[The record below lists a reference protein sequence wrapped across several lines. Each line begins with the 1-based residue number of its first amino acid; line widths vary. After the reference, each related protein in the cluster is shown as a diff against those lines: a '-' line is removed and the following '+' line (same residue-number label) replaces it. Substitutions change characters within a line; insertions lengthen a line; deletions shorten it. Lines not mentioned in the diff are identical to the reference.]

1 MAPAGVI
8 FRVCRSVHSVV
19 MRRLLWS
26 VGIAGMGM
34 AAVLAGLV
42 WDAVLHGA
50 DPSLAATEGLFTLS
64 NPGHLLLVVGI
75 AAACGGVLLTA
86 DAALALRGGGSWG
99 GEGGRL
105 RRVALGAAVVV
116 LAGVAATAAWADSRG
131 HAHPA
136 YDNAAPHGHGLVPAV
151 ADHHSPAVPDPVP
164 AVANAAPA
172 HDEAHG
178 HDDGDGHGHGP
189 ADPSGATS
197 AQRAAADRL
206 LADTKAAAVRWASL
220 DAARVDGFRAITP
233 VLNGLQHWHNQ
244 RYFTDGRVLDP
255 RAPEELIYATTSRG
269 PVLVAAMYLMERLGE
284 PGPAI
289 GGPLTVWH
297 DHEDLCFSADGRVV
311 GFHRPPRRTCPPG
324 SVNQRTPEM
333 LHVWLVDNP
342 AGPFAAEME
351 PAALLAI
358 AEGRP
363 S

>member
-1 MAPAGVI
+1 MTPAGVI
-8 FRVCRSVHSVV
+8 FRVGGSVHSIV

-26 VGIAGMGM
+26 VGIGGVGM

-42 WDAVLHGA
+42 WDAVLHGV

-64 NPGHLLLVVGI
+64 NPGHLLLVAGI
-75 AAACGGVLLTA
+75 AVACLGLLLTA

-105 RRVALGAAVVV
+105 RKAALGMAVVV
-116 LAGVAATAAWADSRG
+116 LVGVAGTAAWADSRG
-131 HAHPA
+131 HAHPSHE
-136 YDNAAPHGHGLVPAV
+136 DDAALADGSVPPGDDHGHGGHEAPTDPADSGTTAA
-151 ADHHSPAVPDPVP
+151 ADA
-164 AVANAAPA
+164 
-172 HDEAHG
+172 G
-178 HDDGDGHGHGP
+178 HADDGHAHSH
-189 ADPSGATS
+189 ATVDPSGATP

-206 LADTKAAAVRWASL
+206 LAQTKAAAGRWGSL
-220 DAARVDGFRAITP
+220 DAAKADGFRAITP

-244 RYFTDGRVLDP
+244 RFFTDGKLLDA
-255 RAPEELIYATTSRG
+255 RAPEELIYASTSRG

-284 PGPAI
+284 PGPQV

-297 DHEDLCFSADGRVV
+297 DHDDLCFSMDGTVV
-311 GFHRPPRRTCPPG
+311 GFHRPPRQTCPPG

-351 PAALLAI
+351 PAALLAV
-358 AEGRP
+358 AEGRT

>member
-8 FRVCRSVHSVV
+8 FRVCGSVHSIV

-26 VGIAGMGM
+26 VGIGGVGM

-64 NPGHLLLVVGI
+64 NPGHLLLVGGI
-75 AAACGGVLLTA
+75 GVTCLGLLLTA

-99 GEGGRL
+99 EAGRL
-105 RRVALGAAVVV
+105 RPVALGAAVVV

-136 YDNAAPHGHGLVPAV
+136 IEDAADSQG
-151 ADHHSPAVPDPVP
+151 
-164 AVANAAPA
+164 AAPA
-172 HDEAHG
+172 VDGHAGGQAVDG
-178 HDDGDGHGHGP
+178 HDDEHDDGHGHGH
-189 ADPSGATS
+189 AAEDPSGATP

-206 LADTKAAAVRWASL
+206 HADTKAAAVRWASL
-220 DAARVDGFRAITP
+220 DVAKADGFRAITP

-244 RYFTDGRVLDP
+244 RFFTDGRILDP

-269 PVLVAAMYLMERLGE
+269 PVLVAAMYLMERLDE
-284 PGPAI
+284 PGPTI

-311 GFHRPPRRTCPPG
+311 GFHRPPRQTCPPG

-351 PAALLAI
+351 PTALLAI
-358 AEGRP
+358 AEGRT

>member
-8 FRVCRSVHSVV
+8 FRVCGSVHSIV

-26 VGIAGMGM
+26 VGVGGVGMG
-34 AAVLAGLV
+34 AVLAGLV

-64 NPGHLLLVVGI
+64 NPGHLLLVGGI
-75 AAACGGVLLTA
+75 ALACLGLLLTA

-116 LAGVAATAAWADSRG
+116 LAGVAGTAAWADSRG
-131 HAHPA
+131 HAHEGEA
-136 YDNAAPHGHGLVPAV
+136 AHAGGTAQAADNHGHA
-151 ADHHSPAVPDPVP
+151 ADAPAVP
-164 AVANAAPA
+164 VADAAAAGGA
-172 HDEAHG
+172 HP
-178 HDDGDGHGHGP
+178 DDGHAHAS
-189 ADPSGATS
+189 ADPSGATP

-206 LADTKAAAVRWASL
+206 LAQTKAAAVRWASL
-220 DAARVDGFRAITP
+220 DVAKADGFRAITP

-244 RYFTDGRVLDP
+244 RFFTDGEVLDP
-255 RAPEELIYATTSRG
+255 QAPEELIYASTSRG
-269 PVLVAAMYLMERLGE
+269 PVLVAVMYLMERLDE
-284 PGPAI
+284 PGPQI

-297 DHEDLCFSADGRVV
+297 DHEDLCFSADGTVV

-351 PAALLAI
+351 PTALLAI
-358 AEGRP
+358 AEGRT

>member
-8 FRVCRSVHSVV
+8 FRVCRSVHSNV

-26 VGIAGMGM
+26 VGIGGVGM
-34 AAVLAGLV
+34 AAVLVGLV

-64 NPGHLLLVVGI
+64 NPGHLLLVAGI
-75 AAACGGVLLTA
+75 AVACLGLLLTA

-99 GEGGRL
+99 GEGGGRL
-105 RRVALGAAVVV
+105 RHVALGLAVVV
-116 LAGVAATAAWADSRG
+116 LAGVAGTAAWADSRG

-136 YDNAAPHGHGLVPAV
+136 HDDDAAHAGGAAEAV
-151 ADHHSPAVPDPVP
+151 G
-164 AVANAAPA
+164 
-172 HDEAHG
+172 G
-178 HDDGDGHGHGP
+178 HDHGGDANSIAGTGAEGGATGAAGGALADDGHAHSRVAP
-189 ADPSGATS
+189 DASGATP

-206 LADTKAAAVRWASL
+206 LAQTKAAATRWASL
-220 DAARVDGFRAITP
+220 DAAKADGFRAITP

-244 RYFTDGRVLDP
+244 RFFTDGKVLDP
-255 RAPEELIYATTSRG
+255 LAPEELIYASTSRG
-269 PVLVAAMYLMERLGE
+269 PVLVAAMYLMERLDE
-284 PGPAI
+284 PGPQI

-297 DHEDLCFSADGRVV
+297 DHEDLCFSMDGTVV
-311 GFHRPPRRTCPPG
+311 GFHRPPRQTCPPG
-324 SVNQRTPEM
+324 SINQRTPEM

-358 AEGRP
+358 A
-363 S
+363 

>member
-1 MAPAGVI
+1 
-8 FRVCRSVHSVV
+8 

-26 VGIAGMGM
+26 VGIGGVGM

-50 DPSLAATEGLFTLS
+50 DPSLAATEGVFTLS
-64 NPGHLLLVVGI
+64 NPGHLLLVGGI
-75 AAACGGVLLTA
+75 GVACLGLLLTA

-105 RRVALGAAVVV
+105 RRVTLGAAVVV

-136 YDNAAPHGHGLVPAV
+136 IEDAAHSHAAVRAVDGH
-151 ADHHSPAVPDPVP
+151 ADGDTH
-164 AVANAAPA
+164 
-172 HDEAHG
+172 
-178 HDDGDGHGHGP
+178 GDGHGDGHAA
-189 ADPSGATS
+189 ADPSGATP
-197 AQRAAADRL
+197 AQRSAADRL
-206 LADTKAAAVRWASL
+206 LADTRTAAARWASL
-220 DAARVDGFRAITP
+220 DAAKADGFRPITP

-244 RYFTDGRVLDP
+244 RFFTDGAILDP
-255 RAPEELIYATTSRG
+255 QAPEELIYATTSRG
-269 PVLVAAMYLMERLGE
+269 PVLVAAMYLMERVDE
-284 PGPAI
+284 PGPTI

-311 GFHRPPRRTCPPG
+311 GFHRPPRQTCPPG

-358 AEGRP
+358 AEGGPPGR